1 VEIEEALRIVRA
13 LADGIDPVQADAH
26 PPDANPSTR
35 SEQALGHGADGTAP
49 QAGAGSAGDSL
60 LRNPQVVIALHRAI
74 GALEAQAERES
85 SKKAQPGNA
94 FRYWSKAEDQQVC
107 EELRQGLDFKEIATK
122 HHRTV
127 PSVVARLIKLG
138 KIAPKA
144 SAPLFAEK
152 AAS

>member
-13 LADGIDPVQADAH
+13 LADGGDPTQANAQRQ
-26 PPDANPSTR
+26 DANLAR
-35 SEQALGHGADGTAP
+35 GADGTAQ
-49 QAGAGSAGDSL
+49 QAGAAGAGDSIV
-60 LRNPQVVIALHRAI
+60 RNPQVVIALHRAV
-74 GALEAQAERES
+74 GAMEAQAERE
-85 SKKAQPGNA
+85 KARQAQPANA
-94 FRYWSKAEDQQVC
+94 NRWWSKAEDQQVC
-107 EELRQGLDFKEIATK
+107 EELRQGLDFKEIARK

-138 KIAPKA
+138 KIAPKS